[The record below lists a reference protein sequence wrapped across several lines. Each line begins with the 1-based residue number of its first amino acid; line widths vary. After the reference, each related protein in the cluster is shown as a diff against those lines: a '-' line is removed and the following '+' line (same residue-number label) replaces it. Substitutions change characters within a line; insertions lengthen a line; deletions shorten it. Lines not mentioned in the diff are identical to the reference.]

1 MRVVLV
7 LIMVLIAA
15 ACVEGSESGPPQT
28 APYIRG
34 VVTSVTPDLILV
46 EEAPD
51 ANKASL
57 RIPEGMPV
65 WRVAANGD
73 AEPAQVSDLTERQ
86 TVDAWVSGRVAE
98 SFPVQA
104 TAAAVLIHTD

>member
-7 LIMVLIAA
+7 LVMVLIAA
-15 ACVEGSESGPPQT
+15 ACAEGSDSGPPQT

-51 ANKASL
+51 GNRASL
-57 RIPEGMPV
+57 RTPDGMPV

-73 AEPAQVSDLTERQ
+73 AEPAQISDLANGQ
-86 TVDAWVSGRVAE
+86 TVDAWVSGPVAE

-104 TAAAVLIHTD
+104 TADAVLIRTD